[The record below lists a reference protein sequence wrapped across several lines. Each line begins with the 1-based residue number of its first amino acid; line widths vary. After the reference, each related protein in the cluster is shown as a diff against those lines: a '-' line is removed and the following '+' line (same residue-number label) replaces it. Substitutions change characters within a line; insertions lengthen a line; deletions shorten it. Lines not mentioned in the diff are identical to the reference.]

1 MPDTDEGPKYTGFV
15 VKTLNVQL
23 FHAAQILKPGCLV
36 PTPKCTLVSQ
46 VFVAWLIPEENAKRE
61 AFIDAL
67 RDLIEQYR
75 EHPERFGG

>member
-1 MPDTDEGPKYTGFV
+1 
-15 VKTLNVQL
+15 
-23 FHAAQILKPGCLV
+23 
-36 PTPKCTLVSQ
+36 LVSQ